1 MDSNKI
7 VLNTLVFDAEHNN
20 GLAQPDML
28 QKVADFGI
36 KTIEVRREYFKDI
49 TAETTAVKENNAKLG
64 LTVFYS
70 VPEKIFTDTGD
81 LNPELSSY
89 FEEAKTMGVSA
100 VKMNIGNF
108 TGFNDAILAGLSEVL
123 SSGIQLN
130 VENDQTEQNGSS
142 KNIINF
148 LEAAQE
154 KNLDIKFVFDL
165 GNWRFVDENEQSV
178 ANAINKYVRY
188 IHVKN
193 VTQENGKT
201 SVVALDKG
209 IINWQSTLKYLPTNV
224 PVALEYPATNAEIQH
239 GIDLLV
245 KY

>member
-7 VLNTLVFDAEHNN
+7 VLNTLVFDTEHNN

-36 KTIEVRREYFKDI
+36 KTVEVRREYFKDI
-49 TAETTAVKENNAKLG
+49 SAETAAVKEINAKLG
-64 LTVFYS
+64 LKVFYS
-70 VPEKIFTDTGD
+70 VPEKIFTDSGD
-81 LNPELSSY
+81 LNPELSAY
-89 FEEAKTMGVSA
+89 FAEAKVMGVSA

-108 TGFNDAILAGLSEVL
+108 TGFTDATLAGLSQVL
-123 SSGIQLN
+123 NSGIQLN
-130 VENDQTEQNGSS
+130 VENDQTSQNGSS

-148 LEAAQE
+148 LEAAQA

-165 GNWRFVDENEQSV
+165 GNWRFVNENEQAV
-178 ANAINKYVRY
+178 AKTISQYVRY

-193 VTQENGKT
+193 VTQANGKT
-201 SVVALDKG
+201 AVVALDKG
-209 IINWQSTLKYLPTNV
+209 LIDWQSTLKDLPTTV
-224 PVALEYPATNAEIQH
+224 PVALEYPATSAEIQH

-245 KY
+245 QY